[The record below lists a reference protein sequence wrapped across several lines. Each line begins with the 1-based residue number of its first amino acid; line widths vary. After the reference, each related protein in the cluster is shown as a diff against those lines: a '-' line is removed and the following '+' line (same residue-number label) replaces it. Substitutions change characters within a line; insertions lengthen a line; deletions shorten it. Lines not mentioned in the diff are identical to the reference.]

1 MAKRK
6 ILASIFILVPVVLGI
21 IFFLEISFPIGL
33 DAYFK
38 SGFYNQF
45 GPLAICVELLIAGLY
60 LFIKHRKANFILAL
74 FAFTALLDPL
84 FSTVG
89 LFSSQVPVYAMI
101 IFVCSALIALWLAF
115 SNTFNLGRISFLGAF
130 VSFLLGTAVE
140 LFFNYM

>member
-1 MAKRK
+1 MRK
-6 ILASIFILVPVVLGI
+6 ILASIFILVSAVLGI
-21 IFFLEISFPIGL
+21 IFFLEISFPVGL

-38 SGFYNQF
+38 SAFYNQF

-60 LFIKHRKANFILAL
+60 LFIKHPKANFALAL
-74 FAFTALLDPL
+74 FAFTALLDPF

-101 IFVCSALIALWLAF
+101 IFVCCALMALWLSF
-115 SNTFNLGRISFLGAF
+115 SNSFNLGRISFLGAF

-140 LFFNYM
+140 LFFNCM